1 MAFQLRKDAKFTNP
15 TGNQLVVLA
24 TVVEDDDF
32 LHLLLICG
40 CQSRTP
46 SLMLQKLDY
55 IYFTK
60 KNALLHFYFWW

>member
-32 LHLLLICG
+32 LHFLHISG

-46 SLMLQKLDY
+46 SFVLLQKLDY

-60 KNALLHFYFWW
+60 KNALLHLYF

>member
-46 SLMLQKLDY
+46 SLMLQ
-55 IYFTK
+55 
-60 KNALLHFYFWW
+60 N